1 MGMDALD
8 VSFRLEKQFGIK
20 IGRFDWDR
28 IEYHGSPIDTT
39 AGELHDWV
47 LCLCDEQKVLAPH
60 SSWHR
65 VQKVLVEVL
74 GVSPARVKRESWL
87 KRELGFC

>member
-1 MGMDALD
+1 MDALD

-28 IEYHGSPIDTT
+28 IPCHGKPIDTT

-47 LCLCDEQKVLAPH
+47 VRPCVEQNIPVTH
-60 SSWHR
+60 SSWHA
-65 VQKVLVEVL
+65 VKKVLAEAL
-74 GVSPARVKRESWL
+74 HVSPWKITRSSWL
-87 KRELGFC
+87 KRDLGFC